1 MFYTCFVGLL
11 GRLVVVLDSFGMTDS
26 YRKYLMRKKR
36 KLSRSEYESE
46 HEYNI
51 GTNEINEYDS

>member
-1 MFYTCFVGLL
+1 MFYTCFVVLFGHM
-11 GRLVVVLDSFGMTDS
+11 VIVLDSFDMTDS

-36 KLSRSEYESE
+36 KLSRSEYEEE

-51 GTNEINEYDS
+51 GTNEINEYDR